1 MNNLSEEYLPQI
13 RNGDEQARSAL
24 IGQYRSFI
32 LKVVKHVCKRR
43 IGWSDDEAS
52 IGLIAFNEAVD
63 RYRTE
68 YGKTF
73 NNFAFLMIRR
83 RLIDDFRKKI
93 KISQNEADWK
103 DEEEMLY
110 IADKVRSLDA
120 FERQERAAALSEE
133 LDSYDER
140 LQEFGVC
147 LRELEDIMPS
157 HRDTRQMLVR
167 IARHFCNN
175 RDWLNNLF
183 QKKKLPLMAMT
194 KEINISKK
202 TLERNRKYLISL
214 ILIFG
219 CEDFARIR
227 ESISFT
233 SVKEETRCVEQL

>member
-1 MNNLSEEYLPQI
+1 MNKLSEECLPQI
-13 RNGDEQARSAL
+13 RGGDEQARSAL
-24 IGQYRSFI
+24 IGQYRPFI
-32 LKVVKHVCKRR
+32 LKVVKHVCKRQV
-43 IGWSDDEAS
+43 GWNDDEAS

-103 DEEEMLY
+103 EMLY
-110 IADKVRSLDA
+110 IADSVGSLDA
-120 FERQERAAALSEE
+120 FERQERAAALAEE
-133 LDSYDER
+133 LLSYDEK
-140 LQEFGVC
+140 LQEFGIC
-147 LRELEDIMPS
+147 LRELEEIVPS

-167 IARHFCNN
+167 IARHFCSN
-175 RDWLNNLF
+175 REWLNDLLH
-183 QKKKLPLMAMT
+183 KKKLPLKAMT
-194 KEINISKK
+194 KEINVSKK

-219 CEDFARIR
+219 CEDFTRIR

-233 SVKEETRCVEQL
+233 RMEENTRHVEQL